1 MIGLICL
8 GNPLHADDG
17 FGTAVHRRLTARDWP
32 GHVRLHDGSEGGV
45 LEILRQ
51 CRQAVLITALSSRLG
66 RPGQV
71 LRLSE
76 ADIPADPQGPLGAG
90 PASIV
95 AAMHRLM
102 RKPPQTEIL
111 GAVAALQVP
120 FSTGLTPLVA
130 AAVETT
136 SAMLWRQW
144 GRTQASAV

>member
-17 FGTAVHRRLTARDWP
+17 FGTAVHRRLAARPWP
-32 GHVRLHDGSEGGV
+32 GNVRLHDGSEGGV
-45 LEILRQ
+45 LDILRQ
-51 CRQAVLITALSSRLG
+51 CQQAVLITALTQDLG
-66 RPGQV
+66 QPGQV

-95 AAMHRLM
+95 AAMRRLM

-120 FSTGLTPLVA
+120 FSAGLTPLVA

-144 GRTQASAV
+144 GRAQASAV